1 MQAFNVALEHEKIQ
15 HTISS
20 VNKQAKLKCKVGYR
34 SNNVQGERTNQK
46 EDRND
51 RDTNM
56 GEYDR
61 SQTLV

>member
-20 VNKQAKLKCKVGYR
+20 VNKQAKLKRKVGYR

-56 GEYDR
+56 GE
-61 SQTLV
+61 